1 MAPRLGLPNTQHP
14 FGYLPA
20 LAWVCTR
27 WLKVVPDWA
36 VRDMG
41 PVRRVKEILRH
52 NTWALGPVPRK
63 GMLLTGKSTL
73 HSRADCKPELP
84 LETTRGVYGG
94 AHLFLN
100 LMTWRTTSLPT
111 VSIFHLKRKKEK
123 VYWVKCSKSAW
134 FGETSKYIYSSD
146 IQTGMPC
153 SVKKSS
159 KLPSLNAWF
168 VLSFHPHNR
177 PVGFYIY
184 RWGIQS
190 SERLTKEQGAQLV
203 P

>member
-14 FGYLPA
+14 FGNLPA

-27 WLKVVPDWA
+27 WLTVVSDWA
-36 VRDMG
+36 ARNLG
-41 PVRRVKEILRH
+41 PARRVKEILRH
-52 NTWALGPVPRK
+52 NTWALSQGALT
-63 GMLLTGKSTL
+63 LLTGKSTL
-73 HSRADCKPELP
+73 HSRADCKRELP
-84 LETTRGVYGG
+84 LETTQGVYGW

-123 VYWVKCSKSAW
+123 VYWVKCSKGAW
-134 FGETSKYIYSSD
+134 SRETSKDIYSSD

-159 KLPSLNAWF
+159 KLPSLNARF
-168 VLSFHPHNR
+168 VLSSHPHNR
-177 PVGFYIY
+177 
-184 RWGIQS
+184 Q
-190 SERLTKEQGAQLV
+190 
-203 P
+203 